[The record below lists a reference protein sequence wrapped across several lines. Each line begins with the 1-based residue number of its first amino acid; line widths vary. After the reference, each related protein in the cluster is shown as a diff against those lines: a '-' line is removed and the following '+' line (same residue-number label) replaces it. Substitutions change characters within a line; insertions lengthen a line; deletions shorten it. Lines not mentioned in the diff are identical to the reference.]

1 MKLHTSGLGMVELNA
16 ADKARALSE
25 GPPMA
30 GPAQGGS
37 EFIKMG
43 ATPKHRDATE
53 VLCDFCGRGDRL
65 IQSAGHDRRACWA
78 CLTAQEAHSTG
89 LARMTR

>member
-1 MKLHTSGLGMVELNA
+1 MKITTSGLGMVDLNS
-16 ADKARALSE
+16 ADKIRALAD

-30 GPAQGGS
+30 GPAQGGQG
-37 EFIKMG
+37 FIKMG
-43 ATPKHRDATE
+43 ATPKRTDPWE
-53 VLCDFCGRGDRL
+53 VRCDFCGRSDRL

-78 CLTAQEAHSTG
+78 CLTAQEAHSAG